1 MQILSHSPSTALLA
15 TLAPLTPVPV
25 CPAIL
30 AHQAED
36 VFALWMAWERESG
49 VKQDVP
55 YWATVWP
62 AALLLSKYLLTNPAL
77 VKNKSVLDL
86 GCGGGIA
93 SLAALNAGA
102 RSVIAND
109 IDPIALDI
117 SFRNAIANNLHL
129 TVENGN
135 LLLYPPP
142 LAAEVI
148 LVSDLFYDR
157 TVSQAM
163 LPWLSQARKN
173 GSLVLIADS
182 SRPFAPK
189 TEVDILWEEIY
200 PTSMDLEGRS
210 ERMVRLL
217 AYQP

>member
-1 MQILSHSPSTALLA
+1 M
-15 TLAPLTPVPV
+15 V
-25 CPAIL
+25 

-62 AALLLSKYLLTNPAL
+62 AALLLSKFLLATPGL
-77 VKNKSVLDL
+77 VKNKRVLDL

-102 RSVIAND
+102 LTVTAND

-135 LLLYPPP
+135 LLQLAPPHS
-142 LAAEVI
+142 AEVI

-157 TVSQAM
+157 TVSAAM
-163 LPWLSQARKN
+163 LQWLSLARKN